1 MTPLDEGG
9 CVDYY
14 LKLHGASNLRV
25 VDDSVLP
32 NIVSG
37 HTAAIAFALGEKASD
52 LIKEEWAVTA
62 H

>member
-1 MTPLDEGG
+1 MTPLEENG

-14 LKLHGASNLRV
+14 LRLYHTTNLRV

-32 NIVSG
+32 NIISG

-52 LIKEEWAVTA
+52 LIKEAYPVSA
-62 H
+62 